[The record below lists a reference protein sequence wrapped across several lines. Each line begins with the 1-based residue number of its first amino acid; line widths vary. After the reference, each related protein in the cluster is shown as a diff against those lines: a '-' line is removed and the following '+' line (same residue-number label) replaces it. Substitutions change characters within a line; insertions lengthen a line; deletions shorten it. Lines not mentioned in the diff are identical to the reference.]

1 MDDPGRVGRYR
12 VVRRIG
18 AGGMGRVYLARSPS
32 GRSVAVKVVRPEL
45 AEDPDFRRRFAR
57 EVAAAR
63 RVNGF
68 FTAAVVDADPDGE
81 PPWLATA
88 YMPGPSLETAV
99 RRDGPLGAESVAAL
113 GAGLAEALHA
123 VHAAGVVHRDLKPSN
138 VLVTDDGPRVID
150 FGISVA
156 ADDTVL
162 TRTGVLVGTPGFM
175 APEQLT
181 GAPVGPACD
190 VFALGAVLVFAA
202 TGRGPFGGGSP
213 HGLGYRV
220 VHEEPDLSG
229 VPPLITGVVRRC
241 LAKDPADR
249 PAVDAVLDALAPA
262 PADPRE
268 ALRAPPRETAPPR
281 GTAPTV
287 RHAPAVP
294 ESRPAEVRPP
304 RRAPARRGA
313 RRVRRGA
320 TAAALVALLATVTV
334 GERPSLP
341 AGERGPRGPAALWRF
356 DAGPVFADL
365 AAAGDTLYV
374 GSLDD
379 RLHALDPATG
389 RERWSFPT
397 EGGVL
402 SRPAV
407 TSDAAYV
414 VDASG
419 EVYAVDAAT
428 GRERWRVGLGS
439 AVDSSPTVVD
449 GTLYLGCDD
458 DRVYALDTATGETRW
473 SFATGDDVDT
483 APAVADGTV
492 YVASH
497 DHRLHALD
505 AETGEE
511 KWTATPGDLGFS
523 SPVVADGTV
532 YVGGWNSH
540 RVYAFDAAT
549 GARRW
554 AYTTEAVI
562 HATPLLVGGTLYTGS
577 DDGFLYA
584 LDAGSGELRWRFDA
598 GEQIHTTPAPHR
610 GVLYVGSHTGRL
622 HAVDAE
628 SGRQLWS
635 LDTGKTVIADP
646 VVADGRVH
654 VANTDGTV
662 LTLPVEAPG
671 P

>member
-1 MDDPGRVGRYR
+1 MDDPERVGRYR

-88 YMPGPSLETAV
+88 YVPGPSLDTAV
-99 RRDGPLGAESVAAL
+99 RRDGPLDAASVAAL

-202 TGRGPFGGGSP
+202 TGRGPFGGGSS

-229 VPPLITGVVRRC
+229 VPARIAGVVRRC
-241 LAKDPADR
+241 LAKDPSDR
-249 PAVDAVLDALAPA
+249 PAVEAVLDELAPA
-262 PADPRE
+262 PAPVDPRE
-268 ALRAPPRETAPPR
+268 ALRTPRTAESPAVPPSPTVPP
-281 GTAPTV
+281 APT
-287 RHAPAVP
+287 APAVLP
-294 ESRPAEVRPP
+294 GTPP
-304 RRAPARRGA
+304 RRRLPAR

-320 TAAALVALLATVTV
+320 TAAALAALIAGVTV
-334 GERPSLP
+334 GERPP
-341 AGERGPRGPAALWRF
+341 QGPAALWSF
-356 DAGPVFADL
+356 AADDSVYADL
-365 AAAGDTLYV
+365 TWAGETLYV
-374 GSLDD
+374 GSFDD
-379 RLHALDPATG
+379 HLHALDPATG
-389 RERWSFPT
+389 KRRWSFPAGAGVIS
-397 EGGVL
+397 EPAFGGG
-402 SRPAV
+402 AV
-407 TSDAAYV
+407 YFADT
-414 VDASG
+414 SG
-419 EVYAVDAAT
+419 EVHAVDAIT
-428 GRERWRVGLGS
+428 GQERWRVKRGTWI
-439 AVDSSPTVVD
+439 DSSPAVVD
-449 GTLYLGCDD
+449 GTLYIGSDD
-458 DRVYALDTATGETRW
+458 HRVYALDTATGATRW
-473 SFATGDDVDT
+473 TFTTGDDVDT
-483 APAVADGTV
+483 TPAVADGTV
-492 YVASH
+492 YVTSH
-497 DHRLHALD
+497 DRRLYALD

-511 KWTATPGDLGFS
+511 RWTAAPGDLGFA
-523 SPVVADGTV
+523 SPLVAGGTV
-532 YVGGWNSH
+532 YVGGWET
-540 RVYAFDAAT
+540 RRLYAFDAAT

-554 AYTTEAVI
+554 AYTTGAVI
-562 HATPLLVGGTLYTGS
+562 HATPLLVDGTLYTGS

-584 LDAGSGELRWRFDA
+584 LDAESGELRWRFEA
-598 GEQIHTTPAPHR
+598 GEQIHTTPALHR
-610 GVLYVGSHTGRL
+610 GVLYVGAHTNRL
-622 HAVDAE
+622 HAVDVE
-628 SGRQLWS
+628 TGRQLWS
-635 LDTGKTVIADP
+635 FDTGEAVIADP

-654 VANTDGTV
+654 VANADGEV
-662 LTLPVEAPG
+662 FALPVETPK